1 MMGAQRAAPFR
12 MWTLCV
18 SKVGS
23 VPGPPSEFHLR
34 LPSPSVLPRHLL
46 ISPPPPPPSH
56 LILVFLLL
64 LRLPPGSLC
73 FILLLII
80 IILLLLLIL
89 PPPTLPPPP
98 LPFVSLAHGSRVPS
112 RVNRGGIPRA
122 RGHEYYSPLSPDW
135 HSSAG
140 SSRPEP
146 GLHCNPGRLRY
157 HRYRRPPALSSLPRA
172 PEAAFAWRHCAHFG
186 TPLARFV
193 APLRAPVAAFAWRHC
208 TQFGTPLTSF
218 VAP

>member
-157 HRYRRPPALSSLPRA
+157 QCNPLHCNPFSPAQVPLQRRLLRPALRPRGGIRGGRGAILGRLGAIAALP
-172 PEAAFAWRHCAHFG
+172 
-186 TPLARFV
+186 T
-193 APLRAPVAAFAWRHC
+193 
-208 TQFGTPLTSF
+208 LTLLFCSVLF
-218 VAP
+218 

>member
-1 MMGAQRAAPFR
+1 MAPARAPVCRPLPIPSQRLNPI
-12 MWTLCV
+12 WTLCV

-112 RVNRGGIPRA
+112 RVNRGGIPRIKKCPQTPRA
-122 RGHEYYSPLSPDW
+122 RIPR
-135 HSSAG
+135 AG
-140 SSRPEP
+140 MQVRGENGLQCN
-146 GLHCNPGRLRY
+146 GLH
-157 HRYRRPPALSSLPRA
+157 
-172 PEAAFAWRHCAHFG
+172 
-186 TPLARFV
+186 
-193 APLRAPVAAFAWRHC
+193 
-208 TQFGTPLTSF
+208 
-218 VAP
+218 